1 MPPSGA
7 NPFMNLVPLIGIF
20 IIFYFLLIKP
30 QKKKEQEH
38 QEMLKTLA
46 KNDDVITSSGIHGTI
61 VNVKDTTVI
70 VRVDD
75 NVKLEIEK
83 SAVSVVKKKTG

>member
-7 NPFMNLVPLIGIF
+7 NPFMNLVPLVGIF
-20 IIFYFLLIKP
+20 IIFYFMLIRP

-38 QEMLKTLA
+38 QSMLKQLS
-46 KNDDVITSSGIHGTI
+46 KNDDIVTASGIHGTI
-61 VNVKDTTVI
+61 VNVKDTTVV

-83 SAVSVVKKKTG
+83 SAVSLVKKKG